1 MIGIGDRAA
10 VNVDWGEASIDPNAK
25 EPETRIDSVV
35 EEHEAS
41 ADSDMEDNEDTR
53 GVFWVVSFS
62 ISSSITM
69 SLLITASSFLAGL
82 IAGAERTD
90 ALRGGRRVSLWR

>member
-41 ADSDMEDNEDTR
+41 ADSDMEDNEDIR
-53 GVFWVVSFS
+53 GVFRVVSLSFS
-62 ISSSITM
+62 ISRSITM
-69 SLLITASSFLAGL
+69 SLLITASSFSVGL
-82 IAGAERTD
+82 TAGAE
-90 ALRGGRRVSLWR
+90 